1 MAASF
6 FGKILNTPIKTL
18 CSIFVLMSIQDTIC
32 DFLTKQLEITGLH
45 HTWVIS
51 LQKIILAAALTIL
64 VYLVDWISRKIIL
77 NAVKV
82 WAERRGNAYA
92 SILVER
98 RVFKHIAHI
107 APALTVKF
115 GTTVLFNHY
124 EPGIQF
130 VQHATDIY
138 IIFAIVFFFQ
148 ALIIGTKT
156 ILLENPDYR
165 DKPIGSYSQLLNIIN
180 YFFGALFTVSEISGQ
195 SMWALLT
202 AAGALSAI
210 ILLVFKDTIT
220 GLVASIQISS
230 NDIIRI
236 GDSIE
241 VPKYGADGEVIE
253 ITLTT
258 IKVRNGDN
266 TITTIPT
273 SAPITDSFRNW
284 RGMEE
289 SGFKRIKRSTNIKIT
304 SVSFL
309 TIETIEKIQ
318 TLPQPFIDVNNLIEK
333 PAITNLTVYRTYLLQ
348 YLKNHPKI
356 SVKKPCSVNLL
367 PTTDKGVPI
376 EIYCFTKEKNWPDH
390 ENLLSEITEHIIA
403 SVEYF
408 DLEIHESPSAIK
420 TPKP

>member
-1 MAASF
+1 
-6 FGKILNTPIKTL
+6 
-18 CSIFVLMSIQDTIC
+18 MSIQDTIC
-32 DFLTKQLEITGLH
+32 DFLTKQLQITGLH
-45 HTWVIS
+45 HTWVIT
-51 LQKIILAAALTIL
+51 LQKVILAIALTL
-64 VYLVDWISRKIIL
+64 VVYIVDIISRKIIL
-77 NAVKV
+77 TIVKV
-82 WAERRGNAYA
+82 WAEKRTNAYA
-92 SILVER
+92 SIFVEL

-115 GTTVLFNHY
+115 GTTILFNHY
-124 EPGIQF
+124 EPGILLI
-130 VQHATDIY
+130 QHAADIY
-138 IIFAIVFFFQ
+138 IIFAVVFFFQ
-148 ALIIGTKT
+148 ALISGTKT
-156 ILLENPDYR
+156 ILLQNPDFR

-210 ILLVFKDTIT
+210 VLLVFKDTIT

-253 ITLTT
+253 ISLTT

-289 SGFKRIKRSTNIKIT
+289 SGYKRIKRSTNIKIT
-304 SVSFL
+304 NVAFTSHQLIDKIKSIPLGFNSL
-309 TIETIEKIQ
+309 DSITITPS
-318 TLPQPFIDVNNLIEK
+318 T
-333 PAITNLTVYRTYLLQ
+333 TNLYLYRAYLQ
-348 YLKNHPKI
+348 EYLKNHPKI
-356 SVKKPCSVNLL
+356 SVKKQISVNLL
-367 PTTDKGVPI
+367 PTTDKGVPL
-376 EIYCFTKEKNWPDH
+376 EILCFTKEKDWPGH

-408 DLEIHESPSAIK
+408 DLEIHESPAA
-420 TPKP
+420 TKPHKP

>member
-1 MAASF
+1 
-6 FGKILNTPIKTL
+6 
-18 CSIFVLMSIQDTIC
+18 
-32 DFLTKQLEITGLH
+32 LT
-45 HTWVIS
+45 
-51 LQKIILAAALTIL
+51 
-64 VYLVDWISRKIIL
+64 
-77 NAVKV
+77 
-82 WAERRGNAYA
+82 
-92 SILVER
+92 
-98 RVFKHIAHI
+98 
-107 APALTVKF
+107 
-115 GTTVLFNHY
+115 
-124 EPGIQF
+124 
-130 VQHATDIY
+130 
-138 IIFAIVFFFQ
+138 
-148 ALIIGTKT
+148 
-156 ILLENPDYR
+156 
-165 DKPIGSYSQLLNIIN
+165 
-180 YFFGALFTVSEISGQ
+180 GQ

-289 SGFKRIKRSTNIKIT
+289 SGFKRIKRSTNLKIT

-309 TIETIEKIQ
+309 TTEIIEKIQ
-318 TLPQPFIDVNNLIEK
+318 TLPLPFKDLNNLQHN
-333 PAITNLTVYRTYLLQ
+333 PTITNLTVYRTYLLQ
-348 YLKNHPKI
+348 YLKTHPKI
-356 SVKKPCSVNLL
+356 SAKKPCSVNLL

-376 EIYCFTKEKNWPDH
+376 EIYCFTKEKDWPGHD
-390 ENLLSEITEHIIA
+390 ELLSEITEHIIA

-408 DLEIHESPSAIK
+408 GLEIHESPSAAKPIK
-420 TPKP
+420 S

>member
-1 MAASF
+1 
-6 FGKILNTPIKTL
+6 
-18 CSIFVLMSIQDTIC
+18 MSIQDTIC

-92 SILVER
+92 SIFVER

-230 NDIIRI
+230 N
-236 GDSIE
+236 
-241 VPKYGADGEVIE
+241 
-253 ITLTT
+253 
-258 IKVRNGDN
+258 
-266 TITTIPT
+266 
-273 SAPITDSFRNW
+273 
-284 RGMEE
+284 
-289 SGFKRIKRSTNIKIT
+289 IKIT
-304 SVSFL
+304 SVSFV
-309 TIETIEKIQ
+309 TAEQIAKIK
-318 TLPQPFIDVNNLIEK
+318 TLPISFNGINNIALT
-333 PAITNLTVYRTYLLQ
+333 PALTNLTIFRTYLLE
-348 YLKNHPKI
+348 YLKHHPKI
-356 SVKKPCSVNLL
+356 SRKKPCSVSLL

>member
-1 MAASF
+1 M
-6 FGKILNTPIKTL
+6 T
-18 CSIFVLMSIQDTIC
+18 IQDLIC
-32 DFLTKQLEITGLH
+32 DFLTKKLQITGLH

-51 LQKIILAAALTIL
+51 LQKLILAATLAIL
-64 VYLVDWISRKIIL
+64 VYLVDWVSRKIIL
-77 NAVKV
+77 NIVRV

-92 SILVER
+92 AIFVER

-107 APALTVKF
+107 APALMVKF

-124 EPGIQF
+124 EPGIRII
-130 VQHATDIY
+130 QHAADIY
-138 IIFAIVFFFQ
+138 IIFAVVFFFQ
-148 ALIIGTKT
+148 ALIVGTKA

-180 YFFGALFTVSEISGQ
+180 YFFGALFTVSELTGQ

-309 TIETIEKIQ
+309 NTETIEKIQ

-333 PAITNLTVYRTYLLQ
+333 PAITNLTVYRSYLLQ

-376 EIYCFTKEKNWPDH
+376 EIYCFTKEKDWPGHD
-390 ENLLSEITEHIIA
+390 ELLSEITEHIIA

-408 DLEIHESPSAIK
+408 GLEIHESPSAV
-420 TPKP
+420 KPLKS